1 MMRALEYH
9 HGSMQSLLPIL
20 IVGAL
25 IVIVATLGS
34 ALVHL
39 VRGAG
44 DSRRMVRALTWRIG
58 LSVALFVL
66 LMIAWYTGL
75 IAPHGVDPLG
85 RR

>member
-1 MMRALEYH
+1 MR
-9 HGSMQSLLPIL
+9 SLLPIL
-20 IVGAL
+20 IIGGFV
-25 IVIVATLGS
+25 VIIASLGS
-34 ALVHL
+34 ALWHL

-58 LSVALFVL
+58 LSIALFVF

-75 IAPHGVDPLG
+75 IEPHGVDPLG

>member
-1 MMRALEYH
+1 ME
-9 HGSMQSLLPIL
+9 SLLPVL
-20 IVGAL
+20 IIGVFV
-25 IVIVATLGS
+25 VIVASLGS
-34 ALVHL
+34 ALWHL

-58 LSVALFVL
+58 LSIALFVL
-66 LMIAWYTGL
+66 LMLAWYTGL

>member
-1 MMRALEYH
+1 
-9 HGSMQSLLPIL
+9 MQSLLPIVL
-20 IVGAL
+20 VGTL
-25 IVIVATLGS
+25 VVIVAALGS

-58 LSVALFVL
+58 LSVALFIL

>member
-1 MMRALEYH
+1 ME
-9 HGSMQSLLPIL
+9 SLLPIVI
-20 IVGAL
+20 IVAFV
-25 IVIVATLGS
+25 VIVASLGS
-34 ALVHL
+34 ALWYL

-58 LSVALFVL
+58 LSIALFVL

-75 IAPHGVDPLG
+75 IEPHGVDPLG